1 MASSQGGVR
10 PSPMA
15 YPAVRAAA
23 KTPARY
29 RSTYTTRHEP
39 YLLVRLLVR
48 PERHR
53 AQSCAIALRSP
64 ADPNQQNIHQFRR
77 SVPTPAGRKR
87 RRGLRAGPKRAG
99 TDMRRSLLAA
109 CLPLVVRKRLAAT
122 VTVCGCGGDG
132 GGDGDAAAAERH
144 AQPMCTSLAT
154 LFIFTLPFMLVTHI
168 GLLAAP
174 CVATVG
180 WVRCAHPPIPF
191 FGPPTPAPLLVPTP
205 LPVGGCADA
214 DAMRA
219 SLARHSSGSRRSV
232 TSSRSPSVRA
242 RGSYPTHSTAASI
255 RADRAT
261 AMRRRRGF
269 APPRA

>member
-1 MASSQGGVR
+1 MASSQGDVR

-23 KTPARY
+23 KTP
-29 RSTYTTRHEP
+29 YTTRHEP
-39 YLLVRLLVR
+39 YLLVRLWFGQNVTEHN
-48 PERHR
+48 P
-53 AQSCAIALRSP
+53 APSP
-64 ADPNQQNIHQFRR
+64 SGHPPTLNHQNIHQFRR

-87 RRGLRAGPKRAG
+87 RRGSRSRTEAAG

-168 GLLAAP
+168 GLLAVP

-242 RGSYPTHSTAASI
+242 RGSYPTQSTAASI

>member
-1 MASSQGGVR
+1 MASSQGDVR

-39 YLLVRLLVR
+39 YLLVRLSGSARTSPSTIL
-48 PERHR
+48 RHR
-53 AQSCAIALRSP
+53 PPVTRRR
-64 ADPNQQNIHQFRR
+64 NHQNIHQFRR

-87 RRGLRAGPKRAG
+87 RRGRGAGPKRAG

-168 GLLAAP
+168 GLLAVP

-180 WVRCAHPPIPF
+180 WVRCAHPPIPS
-191 FGPPTPAPLLVPTP
+191 FGPPRHRHVVDSIFSWYP
-205 LPVGGCADA
+205 LPCQ
-214 DAMRA
+214 
-219 SLARHSSGSRRSV
+219 
-232 TSSRSPSVRA
+232 
-242 RGSYPTHSTAASI
+242 
-255 RADRAT
+255 
-261 AMRRRRGF
+261 
-269 APPRA
+269 